1 MGHGE
6 VIRKTGEILKELFNF
21 DGQVEELCTM
31 SEMEGEF
38 GMPADDMV
46 ATLKAFIAYA
56 TSEDDD

>member
-38 GMPADDMV
+38 GMSADSMI

-56 TSEDDD
+56 TSEDD